1 MKFYRV
7 KPEYDQTYK
16 NPHVHDC
23 DILIANELY
32 NEKER
37 SKMKYVSDRCFDVV
51 DVPKNET
58 YFCFGARFQDKNR
71 EELELC

>member
-16 NPHVHDC
+16 NPENPAVYRF

-32 NEKER
+32 TEKER

-51 DVPKNET
+51 DIPENET
-58 YFCFGARFQDKNR
+58 YFCFGVRFSGGAG
-71 EELELC
+71 